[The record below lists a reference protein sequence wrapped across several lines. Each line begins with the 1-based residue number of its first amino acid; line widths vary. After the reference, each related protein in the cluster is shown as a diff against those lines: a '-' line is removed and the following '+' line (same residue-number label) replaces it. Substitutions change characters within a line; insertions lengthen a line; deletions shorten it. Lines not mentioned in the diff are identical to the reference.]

1 MAGGY
6 SRRVVSGPD
15 PVNSGVDPEWLS
27 RLAGGL
33 AHELKNPLSTLGMH
47 LALLREQW
55 EQDDS
60 ALAHRSVRS
69 LNTIEK
75 EVSRLNDILEDFL
88 RFARTGEL
96 ELERTSLNDLIE
108 QVVAFLRPE
117 AEARGIEIET
127 FLDANL
133 PLLELDPAR
142 IKQVILN
149 LLINARQA
157 MSERG
162 WGRITV
168 ITRPDSAGGYGEI
181 LEIVDDGPGM
191 DPETLARAYEVY
203 FSTKKGGSGLGLALV
218 RRVVEAHRGQVEIQS
233 SPGHGTRVMLR
244 LPRVDQDST
253 VAPPQT

>member
-1 MAGGY
+1 M
-6 SRRVVSGPD
+6 SGSD
-15 PVNSGVDPEWLS
+15 PVSPGVDPEWLS

-55 EQDDS
+55 QAAETP
-60 ALAHRSVRS
+60 LAHRSVRS

-96 ELERTSLNDLIE
+96 EREPTSLNSLIE

-133 PLLELDPAR
+133 PLLQLDPAR

-157 MSERG
+157 MSPRG
-162 WGRITV
+162 HGRITV
-168 ITRPDSAGGYGEI
+168 ISRPDSAGGFGQI

-191 DPETLARAYEVY
+191 DADTLARAYEVY
-203 FSTKKGGSGLGLALV
+203 YSTKKGGSGLGLALV
-218 RRVVEAHRGQVEIQS
+218 RRVIEAHDGQVEIQS
-233 SPGHGTRVMLR
+233 APGHGTRVMLR
-244 LPRVDQDST
+244 LPRAGDGAAQ
-253 VAPPQT
+253 A

>member
-1 MAGGY
+1 M
-6 SRRVVSGPD
+6 
-15 PVNSGVDPEWLS
+15 DPEWLS

-33 AHELKNPLSTLGMH
+33 AHELKNPLSTLSMH

-55 EQDDS
+55 EDEKS

-96 ELERTSLNDLIE
+96 EREETSLNDLIE

-133 PLLELDPAR
+133 PLLWLDPAR
-142 IKQVILN
+142 IKQVVLN

-157 MSERG
+157 MTERG
-162 WGRITV
+162 SGRITV
-168 ITRPDSAGGYGEI
+168 ITRPDSAEGYGEI

-191 DPETLARAYEVY
+191 TPETLERAFDAYY
-203 FSTKKGGSGLGLALV
+203 STKKGGSGLGLALV
-218 RRVVEAHRGQVEIQS
+218 RRVVEAHGGQVEIQS
-233 SPGHGTRVMLR
+233 TPGHGTRVMLR
-244 LPRVDQDST
+244 LPR
-253 VAPPQT
+253 APQSAGDARK